1 LKILFHNPYIEG
13 GQTTQWL
20 KELDAQWAE
29 PVSLTFHSDLRKFYK
44 TFHGA
49 SYQMSV
55 QLAKRFQR
63 KSFFWKS
70 SSQKQDLPVADRFA
84 IGSGRNKKFFIEDH
98 QKMLEHL
105 VLLAIVL
112 SVLLRYMDYETVSS
126 NYSSFFQ
133 KAEVTQL
140 STFLKGNV
148 LF

>member
-1 LKILFHNPYIEG
+1 MKILFHNPYIEG

-70 SSQKQDLPVADRFA
+70 TNQKQDLPVADRFA

-98 QKMLEHL
+98 QKMLPTKFRF
-105 VLLAIVL
+105 IWR
-112 SVLLRYMDYETVSS
+112 SGFRGTG
-126 NYSSFFQ
+126 F
-133 KAEVTQL
+133 
-140 STFLKGNV
+140 
-148 LF
+148 